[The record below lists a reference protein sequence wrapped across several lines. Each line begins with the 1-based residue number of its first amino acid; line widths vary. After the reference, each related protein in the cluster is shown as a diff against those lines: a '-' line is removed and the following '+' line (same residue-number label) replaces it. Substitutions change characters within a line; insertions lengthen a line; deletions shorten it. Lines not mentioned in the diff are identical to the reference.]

1 MLHLTR
7 CCLCVT
13 MLAVTTAF
21 AQTSTIQ
28 DQMGS
33 VNAFTAEDDSRID
46 TNEKATRTP
55 DDTHVVHDQSMTQ
68 RERVLTRA
76 IKSLEKR
83 LEEPAPKRRRSES
96 RVKRNSMISIVVSIQ
111 PLIRMGLD
119 ETDIVG
125 ALKMITH
132 LKEDAAIS
140 TNFHKETGLLF
151 IKTGFETISLVD
163 DVLEQLDVTAEAS
176 WEETRRGR
184 ARSTQH

>member
-28 DQMGS
+28 DQMGA

-46 TNEKATRTP
+46 TNGQATRTP
-55 DDTHVVHDQSMTQ
+55 DDTHVAHDQSMTQ

-83 LEEPAPKRRRSES
+83 LEEPAPQQRRSADLRCCGAGSSSLFSSDLIARVSTRS
-96 RVKRNSMISIVVSIQ
+96 R
-111 PLIRMGLD
+111 
-119 ETDIVG
+119 
-125 ALKMITH
+125 
-132 LKEDAAIS
+132 
-140 TNFHKETGLLF
+140 
-151 IKTGFETISLVD
+151 
-163 DVLEQLDVTAEAS
+163 
-176 WEETRRGR
+176 
-184 ARSTQH
+184 